1 MNRGAMNRRF
11 NVPKQAPFELSEAG
25 RASIEAQFDAA
36 LEPFQGKLEGLPSGW
51 IGTRDVIHFNLK
63 GDWSSNVWRMA
74 SPTISCK
81 FVTPKPD
88 LTGIIG
94 HLEILPAI
102 SEAWEAHAL
111 TGVAFAKVTTALQL
125 LSYHYTS
132 SLHQVVL
139 TWPPAEVYLREPF
152 HRVRR
157 SKLKALTDPAFQG
170 EALQALNGAHAR
182 VQLALSTQRKP

>member
-1 MNRGAMNRRF
+1 MNQGRF
-11 NVPKQAPFELSEAG
+11 DVPKQAPFELPEAE

-36 LEPFQGKLEGLPSGW
+36 LEPFQGKLEGLPSDW
-51 IGTRDVIHFNLK
+51 ISRRDVIHFNLQ
-63 GDWSSNVWRMA
+63 GDWNSSTWRMVK
-74 SPTISCK
+74 PTINCK

-94 HLEILPAI
+94 HLEISPAI

-111 TGVAFAKVTTALQL
+111 TGEAFTKVTDALRI
-125 LSYHYTS
+125 LSHTS
-132 SLHQVVL
+132 LLHQVML

-157 SKLKALTDPAFQG
+157 SKLKALHDPAFQG